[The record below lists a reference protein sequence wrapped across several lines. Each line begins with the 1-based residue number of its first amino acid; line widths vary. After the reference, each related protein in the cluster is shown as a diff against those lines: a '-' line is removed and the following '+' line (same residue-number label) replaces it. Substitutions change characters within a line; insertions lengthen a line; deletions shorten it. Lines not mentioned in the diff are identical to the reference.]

1 MSAAYQGMSDF
12 HINSVLQRCA
22 QAVADKAP
30 AAMFGLRD
38 EGYDSLYEQLV
49 SSLLSV
55 RTYDEVSTEVS
66 KRLFALARTPAE
78 MVKLDRERIIEA
90 IAQSTF
96 APAKAD
102 NLLALSQTIVDDY
115 AGETPA
121 DYDKLIAFRGVGPKV
136 ASLALGVALNHPL
149 IAVDIH
155 VHRITNRWGYVAT
168 STPDKTRDA
177 LTQKLPQDLWI
188 EINRV
193 LVPFGKHV
201 CTGTRPW
208 CSRCPVVKDCA
219 RIGVENSR

>member
-1 MSAAYQGMSDF
+1 MPEF
-12 HINSVLQRCA
+12 PIHSVLSRCA
-22 QAVADKAP
+22 AAVADKPP

-66 KRLFALARTPAE
+66 RRLFALARTPAA
-78 MVKLDRERIIEA
+78 MIALDRETILEA
-90 IAQSTF
+90 IAEATF

-102 NLLALSQTIVDDY
+102 NILALSRTIVEAY

-136 ASLALGVALNHPL
+136 ASLALGVALNHPV

-177 LTQKLPQDLWI
+177 LAAKLPRDLWI

-201 CTGTRPW
+201 CTGTRPR
-208 CSRCPVVKDCA
+208 CSNCPVFDDCA
-219 RIGVENSR
+219 RVGVR

>member
-1 MSAAYQGMSDF
+1 MSDF
-12 HINSVLQRCA
+12 PIHSVLERCA
-22 QAVADKAP
+22 AAVADKPP

-38 EGYDSLYEQLV
+38 EGYGSLYEQLV

-66 KRLFALARTPAE
+66 RRLFSLARTPAE
-78 MVKLDRERIIEA
+78 MVRLDRETIIQTISEA
-90 IAQSTF
+90 TF

-102 NLLALSQTIVDDY
+102 NILALSQTIVDDY
-115 AGETPA
+115 GGVTPA
-121 DYDKLIAFRGVGPKV
+121 DYDRLIAFRGVGPKV
-136 ASLALGVALNHPL
+136 ASLALGVALDRPV

-168 STPDKTRDA
+168 SSPDKTRDA

-201 CTGTRPW
+201 CTGTRPR
-208 CSRCPVVKDCA
+208 CSTCPVFDDCA
-219 RIGVENSR
+219 RIGVTNSR